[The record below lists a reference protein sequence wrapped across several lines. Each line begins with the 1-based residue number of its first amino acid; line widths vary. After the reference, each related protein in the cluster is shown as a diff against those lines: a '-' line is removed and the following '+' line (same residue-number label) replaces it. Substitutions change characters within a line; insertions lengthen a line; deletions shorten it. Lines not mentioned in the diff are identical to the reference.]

1 MSKQLACILMT
12 LRHLGQDIVF
22 VNVEKFSNY
31 SGKVGVT
38 YKTVEEESEVLNNKV
53 NRDGTHVM
61 LWIKQ
66 ELAPIIADN
75 PAFKK
80 QAKKNIKISIIQPNL
95 K

>member
-1 MSKQLACILMT
+1 M
-12 LRHLGQDIVF
+12 F
-22 VNVEKFSNY
+22 KFSNY

-66 ELAPIIADN
+66 RLAPIIADN

-80 QAKKNIKISIIQPNL
+80 QAKKKQHKISII
-95 K
+95 